1 MGQCFPGTPRPRNN
15 SSWVESYPLT
25 YPPRAVVP
33 CRVSVR
39 CRCGKD
45 LRALQRPIECYG
57 IREYKSFLERARGRS
72 SDLGGFRRNGYRS
85 FGVLGPRGTAPS
97 ETPYRATGPIHFLAP
112 DFAAAAARR
121 LVVEESVNTGVSA
134 PRATARRATGSR
146 KPPAASSIWAWCSAW
161 TAGAARWPTAC
172 VLRAEESS
180 LMGRFMIS
188 IMSAFSEL
196 EREMIVERVVAGVKK
211 AQAAG
216 KHCGRPGASSGGT
229 GSWS

>member
-1 MGQCFPGTPRPRNN
+1 M
-15 SSWVESYPLT
+15 
-25 YPPRAVVP
+25 
-33 CRVSVR
+33 
-39 CRCGKD
+39 
-45 LRALQRPIECYG
+45 
-57 IREYKSFLERARGRS
+57 
-72 SDLGGFRRNGYRS
+72 
-85 FGVLGPRGTAPS
+85 
-97 ETPYRATGPIHFLAP
+97 
-112 DFAAAAARR
+112 
-121 LVVEESVNTGVSA
+121 NTGVSGA
-134 PRATARRATGSR
+134 KSNRPARNRLAEAARRQFDLGLVLR
-146 KPPAASSIWAWCSAW
+146 LDRW
-161 TAGAARWPTAC
+161 AARWPTAC